1 MLDIVQQYI
10 QKYFLFLEN
19 DTIILELY
27 NFSMQDIM
35 QQYNPN
41 NLTLLGHDTI
51 IMEEL
56 FHNMQTSLIQ

>member
-1 MLDIVQQYI
+1 
-10 QKYFLFLEN
+10 
-19 DTIILELY
+19 
-27 NFSMQDIM
+27 MQDIM

-56 FHNMQTSLIQ
+56 FHNMQTSLLQ